1 MSILVNKNTRVICQG
16 FTGKQGTFH
25 SEQALAYGTKLV
37 GGVTP
42 GRGGQTHLGL
52 PVFDTVQDAVRE
64 TGATASMIYVPAAGA
79 ADSIL
84 EAADAGI
91 ELVVCITE
99 GVPVNDMVRVKSV
112 LASSGTR
119 LVGPNC
125 PGVITPEECKI
136 GIMPGFIH
144 KKGAVGIVS
153 RSGTLTYEAVF
164 QTTNIGLGQSTCVGI
179 GGDPVRGMN
188 FIDVLEE
195 FERDPWTEGIILVG
209 EIGGSD
215 EEAAADFIHKYV
227 TKPVVAYIAGVT
239 APPGKR
245 MGHAGAIVAGGKGTA
260 ADKYEAFD
268 RAGVRT
274 VKSPAELGSAMNEL
288 LKKRRARAAA
298 HPPRLVSAMAFEE
311 DDEEIEEVPVRSA
324 ASAKGKAK
332 VKSAPAKKKSAG
344 KAAAKGKTK
353 TPAPVKT
360 KTVGG
365 TKAKGAGKTGAGGKA
380 KAVGKTKGK
389 AKSAP
394 ARGKRR

>member
-1 MSILVNKNTRVICQG
+1 MSILINKNTKVITQG

-25 SEQALAYGTKLV
+25 SDQALAYGTKLV

-42 GRGGQTHLGL
+42 GRGGQTHLGQ

-64 TGATASMIYVPAAGA
+64 TGATASMIYVPASGA

-84 EAADAGI
+84 EAVDAGI

-112 LASSGTR
+112 LAGAGTR

-125 PGVITPEECKI
+125 PGVITPDECKI

-153 RSGTLTYEAVF
+153 RSGTLTYEAVY
-164 QTTNIGLGQSTCVGI
+164 QTTNNGLGQSTCVGI

-188 FIDVLEE
+188 FIDVLEL
-195 FERDPWTEGIILVG
+195 FERDPRTEGIILVG

-215 EEAAADFIHKYV
+215 EEAAAEFIRKFV

-260 ADKYEAFD
+260 ADKYEAFEN
-268 RAGVRT
+268 AGVRT
-274 VKSPAELGSAMNEL
+274 VKSPAELGSAMAEL
-288 LKKRRARAAA
+288 LKGRRAKAAKLHPA
-298 HPPRLVSAMAFEE
+298 GSPPRPAEPAVSSR
-311 DDEEIEEVPVRSA
+311 RSA
-324 ASAKGKAK
+324 AAPAKKTKTASAKKTAATAKKAVK
-332 VKSAPAKKKSAG
+332 TPAKGKSAPASKKGSSLIQKASAVVQRMTRAVKKAGKKK
-344 KAAAKGKTK
+344 AA
-353 TPAPVKT
+353 
-360 KTVGG
+360 
-365 TKAKGAGKTGAGGKA
+365 
-380 KAVGKTKGK
+380 
-389 AKSAP
+389 
-394 ARGKRR
+394 GKRR